1 MSASQLIYDKLFEIS
16 EELGYDT
23 YDFLPPENTSYPFV
37 VVQSTQLRVNPTKT
51 LLLGDID
58 VYIDIYGDESSRR
71 EVANI
76 GTNLIVAATKVNI
89 KGVRPLCSSTDYSII
104 QDQST
109 AVPLWHGR
117 LFLTFKLI

>member
-1 MSASQLIYDKLFEIS
+1 MSASQLIYDELFKIS
-16 EELGYDT
+16 QELGYDT

-76 GTNLIVAATKVNI
+76 GTNLIVAASRISLNGI
-89 KGVRPLCSSTDYSII
+89 KPLSGVTDYSII

-117 LFLTFKLI
+117 LFLSFKLI